1 MSQRARIAIAFLT
14 LYLVWGSTYLAI
26 RIGVHHWPPALF
38 AALRWLL
45 AGSAFVLYARAQGQ
59 RLPQTRREW
68 QTLALLGLLFVVG
81 GNGLV
86 VYAERDVPSNLA
98 ALIIATAALWIA
110 ALGAIGAR
118 GERVHPQAIFGL
130 LAGFAGV
137 ALLMWPDGATPAAGL
152 RGQAIIAFAAFL
164 WATGTIFARR
174 RQPTTPA
181 LMATGLQSLIGGGA
195 LIAWSVMRGEWTV
208 VHADATGIAALA
220 YLTVFGSMG
229 FFAYNWLVH
238 RTTPAKLGTYAYVN
252 PAIAVLLGWWILDE
266 ALTSRQLIG
275 MAIIVVG
282 VAWVTIQ
289 QRELYP
295 AVKAK

>member
-26 RIGVHHWPPALF
+26 RIGVHHWPPASF
-38 AALRWLL
+38 AALRWLI
-45 AGSAFVLYARAQGQ
+45 AGSAFVLYAYAQGQ

-68 QTLALLGLLFVVG
+68 QTLSILGLLFVVG

-86 VYAERDVPSNLA
+86 VYAERDVPSNVA

-118 GERVHPQAIFGL
+118 GEQVHRQAIFGL
-130 LAGFAGV
+130 VAGFAGV
-137 ALLMWPDGATPAAGL
+137 ALLMWPDGKTPTAGL
-152 RGQAIIAFAAFL
+152 RGQAVIALAAFL
-164 WATGTIFARR
+164 WAAGTIFARR
-174 RQPTTPA
+174 RQPSTPA
-181 LMATGLQSLIGGGA
+181 LMATGLQSLIGGSA
-195 LIAWSVMRGEWTV
+195 LIAWSLVRGEWDAMH
-208 VHADATGIAALA
+208 VHPTGLAALA

-252 PAIAVLLGWWILDE
+252 PAIAVVLGWWLLDE
-266 ALTSRQLIG
+266 ALNARQLVG

-282 VAWVTIQ
+282 VAWVTLTQ
-289 QRELYP
+289 ATTPP
-295 AVKAK
+295 ARG

>member
-1 MSQRARIAIAFLT
+1 MSPRARIAIAFLT

-38 AALRWLL
+38 AALRWLI
-45 AGSAFVLYARAQGQ
+45 AGAAFVLYARAQGQ
-59 RLPQTRREW
+59 RLPRTRREW
-68 QTLALLGLLFVVG
+68 QTLTLLGLLFVVG

-98 ALIIATAALWIA
+98 ALIVATAALWIA
-110 ALGAIGAR
+110 ALGAIGTR
-118 GERVHPQAIFGL
+118 GEHVHRQAIFGL

-137 ALLMWPDGATPAAGL
+137 ALLMWPEGTASAAGL
-152 RGQAIIAFAAFL
+152 RGQAIIVAAAFL
-164 WATGTIFARR
+164 WAAGTIFARR
-174 RQPTTPA
+174 RHPTTPA

-195 LIAWSVMRGEWTV
+195 LIAWSLARGEWTM
-208 VHADATGIAALA
+208 VHADPTGLAALA

-238 RTTPAKLGTYAYVN
+238 RTTPARLGTYAYVN

-266 ALTSRQLIG
+266 ALIVRQLVG
-275 MAIIVVG
+275 MAIIVAG
-282 VAWVTIQ
+282 VAWVTLNQ
-289 QRELYP
+289 AAAPRRR
-295 AVKAK
+295 